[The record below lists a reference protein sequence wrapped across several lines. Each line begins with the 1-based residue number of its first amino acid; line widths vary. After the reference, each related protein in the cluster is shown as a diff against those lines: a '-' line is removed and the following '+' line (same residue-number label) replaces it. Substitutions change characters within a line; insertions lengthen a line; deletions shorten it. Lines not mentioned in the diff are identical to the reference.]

1 MASLVAKF
9 RHSLQLSTKQPLKAK
24 AKADASSRPL
34 EEALGV
40 LLRSLRST
48 PDDGS
53 PLTLDCL
60 AGVVRLLALTLS
72 RAAALV
78 SQHSLPASDE
88 LASHLDAFL
97 LILDACNA
105 VSAQVARLQ
114 NRLLPLRLALRFL
127 SSEDGSRR
135 RPAEMIEN
143 ARKAIAA
150 WEKSKQDIKIQRH
163 SMGEMLRR
171 MRPADPPRGSASSV
185 LSGASYAVESVS
197 QLVMATAMVALGLG
211 EPELL
216 LGKIRVSDEWPW
228 ALSFNEVAAA
238 VSSRVGA
245 SLPLGELEEV
255 EAAVSRLKEAIDE
268 EEDSEK
274 LGTAA
279 EAVDKLTKEMTAGL
293 NGLTESLNGA
303 FRAAMGTRNAALSRL
318 RCHTRR

>member
-9 RHSLQLSTKQPLKAK
+9 RHSLQLSTKPPPLKA
-24 AKADASSRPL
+24 AGAAASSRPL

-40 LLRSLRST
+40 SLRSLRST

-53 PLTLDCL
+53 PLTIAWLTRD
-60 AGVVRLLALTLS
+60 VRLLALALS

-88 LASHLDAFL
+88 LDSHLDAFL

-114 NRLLPLRLALRFL
+114 NRLLHLRLALRFL
-127 SSEDGSRR
+127 ASEDGSRR
-135 RPAEMIEN
+135 RPAEKIQN
-143 ARKAIAA
+143 ARKAMAA

-163 SMGEMLRR
+163 SMGEILRR
-171 MRPADPPRGSASSV
+171 MRPADPPRGSASSI
-185 LSGASYAVESVS
+185 LSRASYAVESVS

-216 LGKIRVSDEWPW
+216 GEIRVSDEWPW
-228 ALSFNEVAAA
+228 VLGFNEVAAE

-245 SLPLGELEEV
+245 SRPLGELEEV
-255 EAAVSRLKEAIDE
+255 EAAVCRLKEAIDE
-268 EEDSEK
+268 EEDSER
-274 LGTAA
+274 LGTAT
-279 EAVDKLTKEMTAGL
+279 EAVDNATKEMTAAL
-293 NGLTESLNGA
+293 NGLAESVDGA
-303 FRAAMGTRNAALSRL
+303 FHAAMGTRNAALSRL
-318 RCHTRR
+318 RWKTRR